1 MKNFSKT
8 PEELE
13 NELLFLM
20 PLVQT
25 AWAHGAIAAR
35 EKHLIFEAARED
47 GIDERDSLNDRLDDY
62 LTNQPSLSFFDEC
75 LSEIAGILQAMN
87 VSERESL
94 KAKIIKRCRNIADSA
109 GGNSA
114 MDVSAFTS
122 AEEQRTLEQI
132 SEALNINLPKTR
144 GGFGAKQTPIFASNT
159 T

>member
-1 MKNFSKT
+1 MKNFNRQ

-47 GIDERDSLNDRLDDY
+47 GIDERSSLNGHLDDY
-62 LTNQPSLSFFDEC
+62 LVYQPGLNFFDEC
-75 LSEIAGILQAMN
+75 LSEIAGILQAMT

-94 KAKIIKRCRNIADSA
+94 KSKIIKRCRNVADSA

-122 AEEQRTLEQI
+122 AEERATLAQI
-132 SEALNINLPKTR
+132 GEAIGVSSPNK
-144 GGFGAKQTPIFASNT
+144 GEAFGAKQIPIFA
-159 T
+159 

>member
-1 MKNFSKT
+1 MKNFNRQ

-25 AWAHGAIAAR
+25 VWAHSAIAAR

-47 GIDERDSLNDRLDDY
+47 GVDERSSLNSHLDNY
-62 LTNQPSLSFFDEC
+62 LINQPSLSFFDEC
-75 LSEIAGILQAMN
+75 LSEIAAILQAMN

-94 KAKIIKRCRNIADSA
+94 KSKIIKRCRNVADSA
-109 GGNSA
+109 GGNSK

-122 AEEQRTLEQI
+122 AEERRTLAQI
-132 SEALNINLPKTR
+132 SEALSINLPKTR
-144 GGFGAKQTPIFASNT
+144 ETYGAKQKPVFA
-159 T
+159 

>member
-1 MKNFSKT
+1 MKNFRKQ
-8 PEELE
+8 PEKLE

-35 EKHLIFEAARED
+35 EKHLIFKAARED
-47 GIDERDSLNDRLDDY
+47 GIDERDSLNDKLDNY
-62 LTNQPSLSFFDEC
+62 LINQPSLNFFDEC
-75 LSEIAGILQAMN
+75 LSEIAVILQSMN

-94 KAKIIKRCRNIADSA
+94 KSKVIKRCRNVADSA

-122 AEEQRTLEQI
+122 AEERATLAQI
-132 SEALNINLPKTR
+132 GEAIGVSSANK
-144 GGFGAKQTPIFASNT
+144 GEAFGAKQTPIFA
-159 T
+159 